1 MLYKKSALIFGVY
14 GQDGSYLAHFLKT
27 KNYKVFGTSR
37 KIRKSV
43 NFKKLNLNNKL
54 KVLRVN
60 PANAEEVKSVIKKT
74 GCSEI
79 YYFSGI
85 ASVNASFYKPFETLN
100 INTIG
105 LFNILESC
113 RQLNFKGKIY
123 NAGSSECFGNSKKKI
138 NELTPFNPASPYGLS
153 KVICHY
159 LIKSYRENFGL
170 WCCTGFAFNH
180 ESLLRTDNFIFI
192 KIINA
197 AKKIANNSKHR
208 LRIGDINISRDWG
221 WAPEFVEIFW
231 KILQLKKPDDFIIG
245 TGKKKKLKD
254 IISYIFRFYNLDYK
268 KYIIYDK
275 KFLRK
280 NDIKQNCANNYKL
293 LKKLKIKKLK
303 KYNFVIEKIL
313 KNKLL

>member
-1 MLYKKSALIFGVY
+1 MLYRKRALIFGIY
-14 GQDGSYLAHFLKT
+14 GQDGSYLAHFLNT

-37 KIRKSV
+37 KIKKCL
-43 NFKKLNLNNKL
+43 NFTKLNLNNKL
-54 KVLRVN
+54 TVLRVN

-74 GCSEI
+74 KCNEI

-85 ASVNASFYKPFETLN
+85 SSVNESFCKPFETLN
-100 INTIG
+100 VNTTG

-113 RQLNFKGKIY
+113 RELNFKGKIY
-123 NAGSSECFGNSKKKI
+123 NAGSSECFGNSIKKI
-138 NELTPFNPASPYGLS
+138 NELTPFNPVSPYGLS

-180 ESLLRTDNFIFI
+180 ESLLRKENFIFI

-197 AKKIANNSKHR
+197 AKKIANNQKKR
-208 LRIGDINISRDWG
+208 LRLGDINVSRDWG

-245 TGKKKKLKD
+245 TGEKKKLKD
-254 IISYIFRFYNLDYK
+254 IISYVFRSYNLNYK
-268 KYIIYDK
+268 KYLIFEK

-293 LKKLKIKKLK
+293 LKTLKLKEFK
-303 KYNFVIEKIL
+303 KYNFVIDKIL
-313 KNKLL
+313 KNKLF

>member
-1 MLYKKSALIFGVY
+1 MLYKKRALIFGVY
-14 GQDGSYLAHFLKT
+14 GQDGSYLAHFLNT

-37 KIRKSV
+37 KIRKCL

-54 KVLRVN
+54 TVIRVD
-60 PANAEEVKSVIKKT
+60 PANAEEVSSVIKKT
-74 GCSEI
+74 GCNEI

-85 ASVNASFYKPFETLN
+85 SSVNESFYKPFETLDV
-100 INTIG
+100 NTIG

-113 RQLNFKGKIY
+113 RQLKFKGKIY
-123 NAGSSECFGNSKKKI
+123 NAGSSECFGDSKKKI
-138 NELTPFNPASPYGLS
+138 NELTPFNPVSPYGLS

-180 ESLLRTDNFIFI
+180 ESLLRTKNFIFI
-192 KIINA
+192 KIINE
-197 AKKIANNSKHR
+197 AKKIANDSKHR

-221 WAPEFVEIFW
+221 WAPEFVKIFW
-231 KILQLKKPDDFIIG
+231 QILQLKKPNDFIIG

-254 IISYIFRFYNLDYK
+254 IINYIFKFYNLNYK
-268 KYIIYDK
+268 KYLIFDK

-293 LKKLKIKKLK
+293 IKTLKLKELK
-303 KYNFVIEKIL
+303 KYNFVIDKML